1 MNVKYAVGIPTR
13 GRNEMLA
20 QTLDA
25 VYQQDVPPEL
35 VIVVDNNDDEIWWD
49 IVTEDSYPAGMEVK
63 VLCGI
68 GNKSDPSASQQA
80 LEYASAKGFNILIK
94 WDDDLV
100 PTSDCLRRLAEG
112 VYDGAVA
119 AGGLY
124 PRPGEERRNRFVGSW
139 RKEVLTGD
147 ADERHLQFFEFD
159 KRLAGYFSGRSLY
172 SSFAYDT
179 RAANLIGGFCQDYSR
194 LAFRHET
201 DFSLRLG
208 QLERGLRIDP
218 QAVARHHVA
227 SGGTREIS
235 EEVREQMA
243 RKDQDLFLRRM
254 KSMGIDPGKY
264 WEYEASI
271 REQLV
276 ADRNV
281 LGHVSDWSM

>member
-1 MNVKYAVGIPTR
+1 
-13 GRNEMLA
+13 MLV
-20 QTLDA
+20 QTLEA

-35 VIVVDNNDDEIWWD
+35 VIVVNNNDNGRFLALPDPPDGVELIRLGG
-49 IVTEDSYPAGMEVK
+49 VG
-63 VLCGI
+63 G
-68 GNKSDPSASQQA
+68 KSDPTASQKA
-80 LEYASAKGFNILIK
+80 LEYASWREFNILIK

-100 PTSDCLRRLAEG
+100 PTSDCLGRLAEG
-112 VYDGAVA
+112 VCDGAVA

-208 QLERGLRIDP
+208 QLGRELRIDP
-218 QAVARHHVA
+218 QAVAKHHVA

-235 EEVREQMA
+235 DEVREQMA

-264 WEYEASI
+264 WDYEASI
-271 REQLV
+271 REQPV
-276 ADRNV
+276 ADGNVV
-281 LGHVSDWSM
+281 LGHVSDWSL